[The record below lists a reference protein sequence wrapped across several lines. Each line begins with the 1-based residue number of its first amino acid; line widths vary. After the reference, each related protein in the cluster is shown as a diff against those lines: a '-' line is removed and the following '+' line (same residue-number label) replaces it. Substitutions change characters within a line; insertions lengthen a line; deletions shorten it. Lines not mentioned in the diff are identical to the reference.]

1 RVMHRANGRRT
12 TAVLTALAASLLMLQ
27 QGPRLW
33 AAITADFTSPGGET
47 LPIPVTQ
54 IAAGPDTAG
63 WELADYS
70 NASGE
75 VLRIIDIVLP
85 TGAQCVGGGLA
96 GTLLAPGAPPPA
108 PPPSCGVGQLL
119 PAGNTCRV

>member
-1 RVMHRANGRRT
+1 
-12 TAVLTALAASLLMLQ
+12 
-27 QGPRLW
+27 
-33 AAITADFTSPGGET
+33 
-47 LPIPVTQ
+47 
-54 IAAGPDTAG
+54 
-63 WELADYS
+63 ADYS

-119 PAGNTCRV
+119 PAGNTCRVDVDTLCRGLVAGILPSISSVTANSGSASGGVGVTVTGTNLGTVTSLTFD